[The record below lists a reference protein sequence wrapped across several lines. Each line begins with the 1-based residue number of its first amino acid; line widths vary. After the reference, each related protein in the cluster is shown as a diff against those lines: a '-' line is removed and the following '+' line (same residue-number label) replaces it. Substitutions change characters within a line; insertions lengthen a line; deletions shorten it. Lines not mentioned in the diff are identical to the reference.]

1 MGQYHLKL
9 PKMGESVTEATV
21 TKWLLE
27 VGDTIQLDDSIVEI
41 ATDKVD
47 NELPSEA
54 EGVLVEQLFSS
65 ITTSQY
71 LVITLQ
77 KPDSLNY
84 FVDKRNQ
91 IKGISKSERVG
102 TIHFNRN
109 IIHPVL
115 WAIEFDCGVF
125 NNSVGRG

>member
-84 FVDKRNQ
+84 FVDKR
-91 IKGISKSERVG
+91 
-102 TIHFNRN
+102 
-109 IIHPVL
+109 IILYQPFEVSGL
-115 WAIEFDCGVF
+115 
-125 NNSVGRG
+125 